1 MTAPARIYE
10 VAGRQRKVLRLCMAL
25 DGAFDMMGCDPFS
38 PRALEHVLAMDAK
51 AWSEAAK
58 HARVPLASKTTQG
71 MVIDIYAQR
80 VETRACLNR
89 IRASVG

>member
-1 MTAPARIYE
+1 M
-10 VAGRQRKVLRLCMAL
+10 
-25 DGAFDMMGCDPFS
+25 S
-38 PRALEHVLAMDAK
+38 PK

-80 VETRACLNR
+80 VETRVALQR
-89 IRASVG
+89 IPLRAVAR